1 MTMNKVYGTGERLT
15 TKGNERTFLAQW
27 KWCIS
32 WFAWC
37 GYMVVYIY
45 QNSQNCMLKSKSTY
59 FTVCK
64 LNLTNKYVY
73 MILSFHISPTGKIIH
88 PEARS
93 PLFQPCPKTKQ
104 HDAQHWFGLRVRKPT
119 EFLFLICF
127 FGVVL
132 VVFTSSAIY
141 LEGTGPSLFILSLLS
156 TC

>member
-1 MTMNKVYGTGERLT
+1 
-15 TKGNERTFLAQW
+15 
-27 KWCIS
+27 
-32 WFAWC
+32 
-37 GYMVVYIY
+37 
-45 QNSQNCMLKSKSTY
+45 
-59 FTVCK
+59 
-64 LNLTNKYVY
+64 